1 MQSDELNSKKMHELL
16 LKLRMATKEKYE
28 KSLRN
33 RVESHE
39 QASKLLAK
47 FEDFNDR
54 RTRASMILFSLAEA
68 TFNHQRQLPNS
79 VRLIINL
86 DSINAKF

>member
-1 MQSDELNSKKMHELL
+1 MHQLL
-16 LKLRMATKEKYE
+16 LKLRLAAKDKYE
-28 KSLRN
+28 KNLRN

-68 TFNHQRQLPNS
+68 TFNYRQQLPES
-79 VRLIINL
+79 VSSNIYFSKTKNAGIL
-86 DSINAKF
+86 DFKSF